1 MSATTKPSR
10 NNPSGW
16 LILFG
21 LVFTVPGIAVGVS
34 TVRKIVS
41 GGADAKQIVLGLT
54 LALLFVVAGIGL
66 MVWGRVAGKI
76 AARNT
81 ARMAEHP
88 NEPWLWRD
96 DWAQGYARS
105 EWKPT
110 AGMMIVMGL
119 VVLLFSV
126 PMLMNF
132 PGGHPFRA
140 VFVSVFPVT
149 GFLLVGLSTVAQL
162 RARKFKNVRFKLSG
176 VPCVIGGKL
185 QGRLEVEFVFPA
197 GTTVDFS
204 VNCVRSYVTG
214 RGDNR
219 TRWERIL
226 WQERK
231 TVTVETDGL
240 TSYARIEV
248 TLPYDAKE
256 TDSRNPDDEI
266 LWKVI
271 TSSKLPGL
279 DFNAIFILPVFRTAA
294 SDPGLTTAAIE
305 ESDEK
310 LLDGERPEN
319 KKIVTGTAPDGGL
332 LFYFGPSRNVRAAT
346 LISLFGVIFL
356 GSGLF
361 FGFAAGQTFSWILG
375 MIPITFAGG
384 IGLLLLAYGVWLF
397 LGTTT
402 VEVLGRELHTRSTC
416 LGIGR
421 SRVIPA
427 SAIQDFQLH
436 PGLQTGDQVWYDL
449 RLKLLDGRSC
459 TAGSGLEKKEA
470 EWLRLELKKALGIS
484 Q

>member
-1 MSATTKPSR
+1 MAVTTNLSST
-10 NNPSGW
+10 NQSG
-16 LILFG
+16 LLVLFG

-34 TVRKIVS
+34 TVRKIAS

-66 MVWGRVAGKI
+66 MVWGRVAGRI

-119 VVLLFSV
+119 VFLLFSV

-140 VFVSVFPVT
+140 IFVSVFPVT

-185 QGRLEVEFVFPA
+185 QGRLEVEFVFPP

-231 TVTVETDGL
+231 TVTAETDGL
-240 TSYARIEV
+240 MSYVPVEV
-248 TLPYDAKE
+248 NLPYDAKE

-266 LWKVI
+266 L
-271 TSSKLPGL
+271 
-279 DFNAIFILPVFRTAA
+279 
-294 SDPGLTTAAIE
+294 
-305 ESDEK
+305 
-310 LLDGERPEN
+310 
-319 KKIVTGTAPDGGL
+319 
-332 LFYFGPSRNVRAAT
+332 
-346 LISLFGVIFL
+346 
-356 GSGLF
+356 
-361 FGFAAGQTFSWILG
+361 
-375 MIPITFAGG
+375 
-384 IGLLLLAYGVWLF
+384 
-397 LGTTT
+397 
-402 VEVLGRELHTRSTC
+402 
-416 LGIGR
+416 
-421 SRVIPA
+421 
-427 SAIQDFQLH
+427 
-436 PGLQTGDQVWYDL
+436 
-449 RLKLLDGRSC
+449 
-459 TAGSGLEKKEA
+459 
-470 EWLRLELKKALGIS
+470 
-484 Q
+484 

>member
-41 GGADAKQIVLGLT
+41 GAADAKQIVLGLT
-54 LALLFVVAGIGL
+54 LAVLFVVAGIGL
-66 MVWGRVAGKI
+66 MVWGRVAGRI

-88 NEPWLWRD
+88 NEPWLWRG

-119 VVLLFSV
+119 VFLLFSV

-140 VFVSVFPVT
+140 IFVSVFPVT

-162 RARKFKNVRFKLSG
+162 RARKFKNVCFKLSG

-310 LLDGERPEN
+310 LLDGQRPEN

-346 LISLFGVIFL
+346 LISLFGAIFL

-384 IGLLLLAYGVWLF
+384 IGLLLMAYGVWLF

-427 SAIQDFQLH
+427 SAIQDFKLH
-436 PGLQTGDQVWYDL
+436 PGLQTGEQVWYDL
-449 RLKLLDGRSC
+449 RLKLVDGRSC

>member
-1 MSATTKPSR
+1 
-10 NNPSGW
+10 
-16 LILFG
+16 
-21 LVFTVPGIAVGVS
+21 
-34 TVRKIVS
+34 
-41 GGADAKQIVLGLT
+41 
-54 LALLFVVAGIGL
+54 
-66 MVWGRVAGKI
+66 
-76 AARNT
+76 
-81 ARMAEHP
+81 MAEHP

-119 VVLLFSV
+119 VCLLFSV

-140 VFVSVFPVT
+140 IFVSVFPVT
-149 GFLLVGLSTVAQL
+149 GILLVGLSTVAQ
-162 RARKFKNVRFKLSG
+162 RRPRKFKNVRFKLSG

-185 QGRLEVEFVFPA
+185 QGRLEVEFVFPP

-240 TSYARIEV
+240 TSYVPIEV

-271 TSSKLPGL
+271 THSKVPGL

-294 SDPGLTTAAIE
+294 SDPGLTAAAIE
-305 ESDEK
+305 QRDEK
-310 LLDGERPEN
+310 LLDGERPEHQ
-319 KKIVTGTAPDGGL
+319 KIVTGTAPDGGL

-346 LISLFGVIFL
+346 LISLFGAIFL

-402 VEVLGRELHTRSTC
+402 VEVLGRELHIRSTC

-421 SRVIPA
+421 SRVVPA

-436 PGLQTGDQVWYDL
+436 PGLQTGEQVWYDL
-449 RLKLLDGRSC
+449 RLKLVDGRPC

>member
-1 MSATTKPSR
+1 MTVTTNLSR
-10 NNPSGW
+10 NNQSGW

-21 LVFTVPGIAVGVS
+21 LVFTSPGIAVGVS
-34 TVRKIVS
+34 TVRKIAS

-54 LALLFVVAGIGL
+54 LTLLFLVAGIGL
-66 MVWGRVAGKI
+66 MVWGRVAGRI

-81 ARMAEHP
+81 ARMAAHP
-88 NEPWLWRD
+88 NEPWIWRD

-105 EWKPT
+105 EWTPA

-119 VVLLFSV
+119 VLLLFSV

-140 VFVSVFPVT
+140 IFVSVFPVT
-149 GFLLVGLSTVAQL
+149 GILLVGLSTVAQL
-162 RARKFKNVRFKLSG
+162 RARKFKNARLKLSG

-185 QGRLEVEFVFPA
+185 QGRLEVEFVFPPVTPV
-197 GTTVDFS
+197 GFS

-240 TSYARIEV
+240 MSYVPVEV

-279 DFNAIFILPVFRTAA
+279 DFNAIFTLTVFRTAA
-294 SDPGLTTAAIE
+294 SD
-305 ESDEK
+305 
-310 LLDGERPEN
+310 
-319 KKIVTGTAPDGGL
+319 
-332 LFYFGPSRNVRAAT
+332 
-346 LISLFGVIFL
+346 
-356 GSGLF
+356 
-361 FGFAAGQTFSWILG
+361 
-375 MIPITFAGG
+375 
-384 IGLLLLAYGVWLF
+384 
-397 LGTTT
+397 
-402 VEVLGRELHTRSTC
+402 H
-416 LGIGR
+416 
-421 SRVIPA
+421 
-427 SAIQDFQLH
+427 
-436 PGLQTGDQVWYDL
+436 
-449 RLKLLDGRSC
+449 RL
-459 TAGSGLEKKEA
+459 
-470 EWLRLELKKALGIS
+470 
-484 Q
+484 